1 MHLQNKWYVV
11 VARLVGRAHTG
22 SKIQKLAV
30 GLHIDDAKQGT
41 ILTVVVGQAFV
52 EIPFRKLVR
61 IEHRAIRPNYPEHN
75 DIVEILVCSV
85 IDHRQ

>member
-41 ILTVVVGQAFV
+41 ILTVVVGQVYV
-52 EIPFRKLVR
+52 EIPLRKLVR
-61 IEHRAIRPNYPEHN
+61 IELYAVLPYNP
-75 DIVEILVCSV
+75 
-85 IDHRQ
+85 